1 MVLEYGDRRAENGEY
16 ERAYLSRL
24 HAVLVNFGFRGKFS
38 GTEPVEDLFEL
49 LHTTSLGS
57 RRARSFVR
65 DHGEGEFG
73 PEPNR
78 TRLKTVRIAPR
89 VAYEDS

>member
-1 MVLEYGDRRAENGEY
+1 MALKYGDRRAENGGY
-16 ERAYLSRL
+16 ERAYLSHL
-24 HAVLVNFGFRGKFS
+24 HAVLVNSGFRGKFS
-38 GTEPVEDLFEL
+38 GTESVEDLFEL
-49 LHTTSLGS
+49 LHTTSLG
-57 RRARSFVR
+57 RRAARMFLLKH
-65 DHGEGEFG
+65 DEGEFG